1 MKDIVE
7 VVHRYLRDS
16 DTSWTVAVFGAIAE
30 YHTVPGEPQEV
41 RLSADGGTI
50 IGSGGALRVALSGP
64 VRLAPYEFLTKR
76 RDFWLHGVN
85 LCLPDDVADIGC
97 GRPGLAEL
105 GPDEEAIRQ
114 DDRPATLF
122 DLGLGRPTLQAMI
135 RTADPALIKA
145 LRGQVGRNLLGAE
158 GAETY
163 RLILAGQP
171 HRVFQSRLGRVEVY
185 NPIPAPDGRTA
196 PGPHTH
202 ILPDLLASG
211 RTHSA
216 NVPVPPGHV
225 PVLHF
230 CPPNPILQRE
240 GEAAP
245 TLDRGRMAAFD
256 ALLDRFGEAELEA
269 AKRLARDGVR
279 AGSPPP
285 DTIGLS
291 RRERTAIR
299 VALRKLA
306 ACSPGDAAVAR
317 WQAAFETQ
325 PAIPPVA

>member
-114 DDRPATLF
+114 DDRPAILF

-135 RTADPALIKA
+135 RTADPSLIKA

-158 GAETY
+158 G
-163 RLILAGQP
+163 
-171 HRVFQSRLGRVEVY
+171 
-185 NPIPAPDGRTA
+185 
-196 PGPHTH
+196 
-202 ILPDLLASG
+202 
-211 RTHSA
+211 
-216 NVPVPPGHV
+216 
-225 PVLHF
+225 
-230 CPPNPILQRE
+230 
-240 GEAAP
+240 
-245 TLDRGRMAAFD
+245 
-256 ALLDRFGEAELEA
+256 
-269 AKRLARDGVR
+269 
-279 AGSPPP
+279 
-285 DTIGLS
+285 
-291 RRERTAIR
+291 
-299 VALRKLA
+299 
-306 ACSPGDAAVAR
+306 
-317 WQAAFETQ
+317 
-325 PAIPPVA
+325 